1 MKDLNEQC
9 TAIHWALGDT
19 RANGCSSTTA
29 AASWQIQLYERI
41 IEQEALT
48 GSELTL

>member
-1 MKDLNEQC
+1 L
-9 TAIHWALGDT
+9 
-19 RANGCSSTTA
+19 A

-48 GSELTL
+48 GAKAELTL